1 MEQITPKTRLMTLVR
16 KHETLN
22 QELIDAPEPSLLNLF
37 SKTKRNKQIELIE
50 NQQKIRNISN
60 SYKKVLMTRIKND
73 EKVVNEMKD
82 SPNAL
87 RKATADWNATMNF
100 VQSEMELFEKY
111 LDLVPNSQVFQPRPS
126 TTLPME
132 DVVSLDRMSEHRQQ
146 VKSSNLKSERSI
158 AQRIKDTRNIAEIK
172 KSKQLSRNF
181 KYRLNNFEYIVI
193 TKGFFK
199 GQYAS
204 IQNYNSVNQILNVKT
219 DMNNKVIPLDSSEY
233 LFVKDIDSKSD
244 DNYIMPKFVNHNSPL
259 SGFKPYQEKTID
271 SQLGS
276 MNLEDEPYYSPP
288 SPSYEPFERFDEEPE
303 TKEDEDEDDDLDNKS
318 DFGFE
323 EEDTTE
329 PEMQTTF
336 EQDVMAARN
345 ISNEGSTSQKIQY
358 AKIISEILQILKLNE
373 DNVNPYDLADT
384 AISTY
389 SKYNVKDTVK
399 SSSLLLN
406 VFLASIVYTHLNG
419 TSLMPYEV
427 YTKCRLVDWTTP
439 DYLSCVLE
447 ENKFID
453 LKSKGCSTV
462 LDCIK
467 KMLSIIKF
475 KSAPLSD
482 FTPKKSLKQ
491 EQILYPVSQKR
502 EPFKQEERDISLRR
516 GGPGKTRFI
525 DLEAVAGKSP
535 KRSRYDFENISEKR
549 IKTLKVPPP
558 RTLES
563 RLSKLTIDSPEC
575 SDCGLDRYQRDDTRQ
590 QKWKTIVCAKNC
602 PTHSISKPSSSSSS
616 SSSAFRSRVDFSKM
630 TLTELKKTAKS
641 KNVINFSKKSKKDLV
656 EILSQL
662 S

>member
-1 MEQITPKTRLMTLVR
+1 MEGIAPKSQLMTLVR
-16 KHETLN
+16 KHERLT
-22 QELIDAPEPSLLNLF
+22 QEILDAPEPSLLNF
-37 SKTKRNKQIELIE
+37 YSSTKKNKQIELIQ

-60 SYKKVLMTRIKND
+60 AYKKVLMTRITND
-73 EKVVNEMKD
+73 EKVVNSVKD

-87 RKATADWNATMNF
+87 RKATDDWNSTMNF
-100 VQSEMELFEKY
+100 VQSEIELFEKY
-111 LDLVPNSQVFQPRPS
+111 LDLVPDSQVYQSRPS
-126 TTLPME
+126 TTLPIE

-158 AQRIKDTRNIAEIK
+158 AQRIKDTRNIAEIN
-172 KSKQLSRNF
+172 KSKKLSRNF

-204 IQNYNSVNQILNVKT
+204 LQNYNSVNKILNVKT
-219 DMNNKVIPLDSSEY
+219 VLNNKVIPLDSSEY

-244 DNYIMPKFVNHNSPL
+244 DNYIKPQFVNHNSPL
-259 SGFKPYQEKTID
+259 SGFKPYQEKTIE

-276 MNLEDEPYYSPP
+276 MDLEDEPYYSPP
-288 SPSYEPFERFDEEPE
+288 SPSSYEPFGSFDEEPD
-303 TKEDEDEDDDLDNKS
+303 TKEDEEDDLDNKS
-318 DFGFE
+318 DFGYE
-323 EEDTTE
+323 EETTEE

-345 ISNEGSTSQKIQY
+345 ISNESSTSQKTQY
-358 AKIISEILQILKLNE
+358 AKIISEILQLLKLNE

-384 AISTY
+384 AIYTY

-462 LDCIK
+462 LECIK
-467 KMLSIIKF
+467 KMLSVIKF
-475 KSAPLSD
+475 KSTHLSD
-482 FTPKKSLKQ
+482 FTQKKSLKQ
-491 EQILYPVSQKR
+491 EEILYPVSQKR

-535 KRSRYDFENISEKR
+535 KRSRNDFENISEKR

-563 RLSKLTIDSPEC
+563 RMSKLTIDSPEC

-590 QKWKTIVCAKNC
+590 KKWKTIVCAKNC
-602 PTHSISKPSSSSSS
+602 PTHSISKPSSSS
-616 SSSAFRSRVDFSKM
+616 AFRPRVDYSKM
-630 TLTELKKTAKS
+630 TLVELKKTAKS
-641 KNVINFSKKSKKDLV
+641 KNVIDFSKKNKNDLV
-656 EILSQL
+656 KILSQL